1 MVRSISRCLSL
12 GLFALLVPWIS
23 ASVAHAQLDGPE
35 PIMMQV
41 SERSQRL
48 EMVANTSRI
57 LSLGEK
63 IPRAQVNNPE
73 ILELTPL
80 SPTQVQVFAKKPG
93 VTQVNLW
100 NTNEEIR
107 SVDVIVYGDA
117 RELTLLLHSQ
127 FPTASLKVVP
137 LANSVVVSG
146 YVDRPDQVSRVIRIA
161 EDFYPK
167 VINNINVGGVQQ
179 VLLHVKVMEV
189 SRTKMRA
196 MGFDWSL
203 THGADFLVSSVSGLL
218 SGAGTPLG
226 GDTVRFGIVDNNVDF
241 LGVLEALRQNNVAK
255 ILAEPTLVT
264 VSGRAAKFVA
274 GGEFPILVPAGLG
287 TVSIEYKT
295 FGTVV
300 DFVPIVLGNGRIRL
314 EVRPTVSE
322 LDTSRGVTLNNTT
335 VPGLNVR
342 QVDTG
347 VEMSAGQTLA
357 LAGLIQNRVEAENRG
372 LPILSDLPYLG
383 VPFRRVEERNN
394 EVELLIMVTPEL
406 VEAMDAEQ
414 VRCHPWG
421 PACTPSARRIATST
435 GGAMWKSP
443 TEISR
448 PVTMGIWGPATTICR
463 PSRYLNRRSKSC
475 NPARQLPRPR
485 GPCVHPGNR
494 RLACRGPGPRH
505 LPSPPCG
512 GPQAL
517 GWALGTTPITAPS
530 RLPSSRQPPRIRKV
544 SPPCS
549 WGPSVMTYIHRG
561 TFSSQKSRVRVRL
574 PNWLKSPPRR
584 FQFHPL
590 ASTVQRGR

>member
-1 MVRSISRCLSL
+1 MRRFNSRHATL
-12 GLFALLVPWIS
+12 AL
-23 ASVAHAQLDGPE
+23 VAVALTVTGNRTARAQLVGPA
-35 PIMMQV
+35 PMTMQV
-41 SERSQRL
+41 SESSQRL
-48 EMVANTSRI
+48 EIVANSSRI
-57 LSLGEK
+57 LSLGEA
-63 IPRAQVNNPE
+63 IPRAQVNNPD

-100 NTNEEIR
+100 NARDEVR

-117 RELTLLLHSQ
+117 RELTMLLQTQ

-137 LANSVVVSG
+137 LAHSVVVSG
-146 YVDRPDQVSRVIRIA
+146 YVERPDQVSRVVRIA

-196 MGFDWSL
+196 LGFDWSIKN
-203 THGADFLVSSVSGLL
+203 GSDFLVSSVSGLL
-218 SGAGTPLG
+218 SGAGVPLG
-226 GDTVRFGIVDNNVDF
+226 GDTVRFGIVDNNTNF
-241 LGVLEALRQNNVAK
+241 LGALEALRQNNVAK

-264 VSGRAAKFVA
+264 VSGRAARFVA

-322 LDTSRGVTLNNTT
+322 LDESRGVTINNTT

-372 LPILSDLPYLG
+372 LPILADLPYLG
-383 VPFRRVEERNN
+383 VPFRRVEETNN
-394 EVELLIMVTPEL
+394 EIELLIMVTPEL
-406 VEAMDAEQ
+406 VEAMDAEE
-414 VRCHPWG
+414 VP
-421 PACTPSARRIATST
+421 P
-435 GGAMWKSP
+435 
-443 TEISR
+443 
-448 PVTMGIWGPATTICR
+448 
-463 PSRYLNRRSKSC
+463 L
-475 NPARQLPRPR
+475 
-485 GPCVHPGNR
+485 
-494 RLACRGPGPRH
+494 GPGMH
-505 LPSPPCG
+505 
-512 GPQAL
+512 
-517 GWALGTTPITAPS
+517 T
-530 RLPSSRQPPRIRKV
+530 V
-544 SPPCS
+544 SPPDCDLY
-549 WGPSVMTYIHRG
+549 WRG
-561 TFSSQKSRVRVRL
+561 HIEVPNRNL
-574 PNWLKSPPRR
+574 PPGYHPPLGAHG
-584 FQFHPL
+584 QP
-590 ASTVQRGR
+590 ACQPPAY

>member
-1 MVRSISRCLSL
+1 MRRLNSRYVSAA
-12 GLFALLVPWIS
+12 LFALLLSLMSDS
-23 ASVAHAQLDGPE
+23 AARAQFDGPE
-35 PIMMQV
+35 PITMQV

-57 LSLGEK
+57 LSLGEN

-100 NTNEEIR
+100 NKNDEVR

-117 RELTLLLHSQ
+117 RELTMLLQSQ

-146 YVDRPDQVSRVIRIA
+146 YVDRPDQVSRVVRIA

-196 MGFDWSL
+196 MGFDWSI
-203 THGADFLVSSVSGLL
+203 TNGADFLVSSVSGLL
-218 SGAGTPLG
+218 SSAGTPVG
-226 GDTVRFGIVDNNVDF
+226 GDTVRFGIVDNNVNF
-241 LGVLEALRQNNVAK
+241 LGVLEALRQNNVVK
-255 ILAEPTLVT
+255 ILAEPTMVT
-264 VSGRAAKFVA
+264 VSGRAAKFVV

-322 LDTSRGVTLNNTT
+322 LDNSQGVTLNNTT

-357 LAGLIQNRVEAENRG
+357 LAGLIQNRVEAENKG
-372 LPILSDLPYLG
+372 IPILSDLPYLG
-383 VPFRRVEERNN
+383 VPFRRVEEKNN
-394 EVELLIMVTPEL
+394 EIELLIMVTPEL
-406 VEAMDAEQ
+406 VEAMDAHE
-414 VRCHPWG
+414 VP
-421 PACTPSARRIATST
+421 P
-435 GGAMWKSP
+435 
-443 TEISR
+443 
-448 PVTMGIWGPATTICR
+448 
-463 PSRYLNRRSKSC
+463 L
-475 NPARQLPRPR
+475 
-485 GPCVHPGNR
+485 
-494 RLACRGPGPRH
+494 GPGMH
-505 LPSPPCG
+505 
-512 GPQAL
+512 
-517 GWALGTTPITAPS
+517 T
-530 RLPSSRQPPRIRKV
+530 V
-544 SPPCS
+544 SPPDGDLY
-549 WGPSVMTYIHRG
+549 WRGHIEVPNRNLPPGHHGHPGPYGHPGHQGPGYHQVPPQPAPQPAIPVEELHPAPAAPQASRAPRPPVRRPAGVQGPLSPSSPVAPVQWTTSAGANPQNRSNG
-561 TFSSQKSRVRVRL
+561 T
-574 PNWLKSPPRR
+574 SPGVSGSANRDS
-584 FQFHPL
+584 L
-590 ASTVQRGR
+590 APKFMGPVGYDVHQ

>member
-414 VRCHPWG
+414 VP
-421 PACTPSARRIATST
+421 P
-435 GGAMWKSP
+435 
-443 TEISR
+443 
-448 PVTMGIWGPATTICR
+448 
-463 PSRYLNRRSKSC
+463 L
-475 NPARQLPRPR
+475 
-485 GPCVHPGNR
+485 
-494 RLACRGPGPRH
+494 GPGMH
-505 LPSPPCG
+505 
-512 GPQAL
+512 
-517 GWALGTTPITAPS
+517 T
-530 RLPSSRQPPRIRKV
+530 V
-544 SPPCS
+544 SPPDCDLY
-549 WGPSVMTYIHRG
+549 WRGHVEVPNRNIPPGYHGHLGPGHHHLPPQPVPQPPVEELQPGAATP
-561 TFSSQKSRVRVRL
+561 QASRTLR
-574 PNWLKSPPRR
+574 SPR
-584 FQFHPL
+584 QQ
-590 ASTVQRGR
+590 TVGVQRPRPAASPVAPVRWTTSPGMGPGDNPYNRSQQTALQPSATANPESFAPMFMGPVGYDVHP